1 MMGNTHTH
9 TSSEEPSLLIP
20 QQRFTQA
27 GPVSP
32 AQTRHIKE
40 SSPGFSIETPFSG
53 GDTARHSGGRAGRP
67 KKRTGGPNN
76 QALADD

>member
-20 QQRFTQA
+20 QLRFTQA

-40 SSPGFSIETPFSG
+40 SSEGFSIETPFSG
-53 GDTARHSGGRAGRP
+53 GDAARQSGGSAGRQKTILAAP
-67 KKRTGGPNN
+67 ITGR
-76 QALADD
+76 